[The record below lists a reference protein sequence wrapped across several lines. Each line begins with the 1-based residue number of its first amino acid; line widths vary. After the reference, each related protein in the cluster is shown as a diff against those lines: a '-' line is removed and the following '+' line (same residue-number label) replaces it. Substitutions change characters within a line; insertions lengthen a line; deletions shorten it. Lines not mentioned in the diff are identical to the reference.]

1 MIEAYY
7 VIKCLMHDDDSWDD
21 ERLIYHYAYGKS
33 TYISWSPFPDDA
45 RKFKTISEIRRF
57 ITTSLKSGLASYDND
72 IGDWIFWRITIIPA
86 SDVITPVH
94 TMGLLRSVHE
104 R

>member
-21 ERLIYHYAYGKS
+21 ERLIDHYAYGKS
-33 TYISWSPFPDDA
+33 TYISWSPFPGDA

-57 ITTSLKSGLASYDND
+57 ITNGLKCDYNNHDINNWVFEGIFTVAPSDIITSS
-72 IGDWIFWRITIIPA
+72 
-86 SDVITPVH
+86 H
-94 TMGLLRSVHE
+94 TMGLLRSVK
-104 R
+104 